1 VRRRLHPTAAAAY
14 DPNEIP
20 LSDSEG
26 EEEVGG
32 GAGRGV
38 GRARGG
44 GAAHRGPYTRP
55 SYMAAPAA
63 NYGPLK

>member
-1 VRRRLHPTAAAAY
+1 VRRRRHPTAAAAY

-32 GAGRGV
+32 AGRGG
-38 GRARGG
+38 GRARGD

-55 SYMAAPAA
+55 SYMTAPAA